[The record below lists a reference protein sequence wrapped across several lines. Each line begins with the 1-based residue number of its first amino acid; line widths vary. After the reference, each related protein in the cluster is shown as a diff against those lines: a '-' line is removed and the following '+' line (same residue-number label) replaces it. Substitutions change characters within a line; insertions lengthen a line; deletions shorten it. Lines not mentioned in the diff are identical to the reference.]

1 MTYAKPIQAD
11 PVPGAATAL
20 VALDGVTKRFPGVI
34 ANDAVTLDFR
44 PGEIHALL
52 GENGAGK
59 STLIS
64 MLAGV
69 QQPDEGRILVDGVP
83 TRITSPKHALSLGI
97 GTVYQH
103 RMLVPTLSVA
113 ENLQM
118 GAPWFK
124 RPDRAAIRARFA
136 ESCTAFGIDID
147 IDALVGDL
155 SLGEQQQ
162 VEIIRALW
170 RGGKLLVLDEP
181 TAMLSPAGVR
191 ELGRMMGRMRD
202 AGVSIIFITHH
213 LSEAVEFGNR
223 VSVLRGGRVAG
234 SMSTDEVAALSPEAI
249 RARIVDLMFGAGV
262 EEGTDE
268 GPRAAPVFGDRAF
281 EVVGLTGRSQKGDGG
296 FTDVTFH
303 VRQGE
308 IFGIAGVDGNGQ
320 TPLAEAISGQIPYRG
335 DVLLNGHALDRAD
348 VGKRYRLGLRYATD
362 DRLGEG
368 TVASLPLSLNMVLK
382 QIGRPPYWRGGVQR
396 DSVIDAQAQALFEE
410 FDVRAPSIHTPIGKL
425 SGGNIQKV
433 LLARELSGDAKVVV
447 YNKPTHG
454 LDLKNIDTTRRRIR
468 EGAQKGIATV
478 LISTD
483 LEEILALSDQIG
495 VMVRGRMVGVVPNGP
510 DARKRVGAMMAGEQD
525 T

>member
-1 MTYAKPIQAD
+1 MTYETEIRAD
-11 PVPGAATAL
+11 PATGPAQPL
-20 VALDGVTKRFPGVI
+20 VALEGVTKRFPGVV
-34 ANDAVTLDFR
+34 ANDAVTLEFH
-44 PGEIHALL
+44 PGEVHALL

-69 QQPDEGRILVDGVP
+69 QQPDEGRILIEGVP
-83 TRITSPKHALSLGI
+83 TKITSPKHALSLGI

-103 RMLVPTLSVA
+103 RMLVPTLTVA

-118 GAPWFK
+118 GAPWYR
-124 RPDRAAIRARFA
+124 RPDRAAIREKFA
-136 ESCTAFGIDID
+136 ESCRAFGIDID
-147 IDALVGDL
+147 IDRVVGEL

-223 VSVLRGGRVAG
+223 VSVLRSGRVAG
-234 SMSTDEVAALSPEAI
+234 AMSADEVAALTPEAT

-262 EEGTDE
+262 EGDTKIER
-268 GPRAAPVFGDRAF
+268 RARRDHGERAF
-281 EVVGLTGRSQKGDGG
+281 EVVGLSGKSQKGDTG
-296 FTDVTFH
+296 FSDVTFH
-303 VRQGE
+303 VQEGE
-308 IFGIAGVDGNGQ
+308 IFGVAGVDGNGQ
-320 TPLAEAISGQIPYRG
+320 TPLAEAIAGQIPCQG
-335 DVLLNGHALDRAD
+335 DVLLEGRALGRAD
-348 VGKRYRLGLRYATD
+348 VAKRYRLGLRYATD

-368 TVASLPLSLNMVLK
+368 TVASLPISLNMVLK

-396 DSVIDAQAQALFEE
+396 DALIDAHAESLFEE

-433 LLARELSGDAKVVV
+433 LLARELSGAAKVVV

-454 LDLKNIDTTRRRIR
+454 LDLKNIETTRRRIR
-468 EGAQKGIATV
+468 DGADNGIATV

-483 LEEILALSDQIG
+483 LEEILSLSDRIG

-510 DARKRVGAMMAGEQD
+510 DARKRVGAMMAGESEE
-525 T
+525 